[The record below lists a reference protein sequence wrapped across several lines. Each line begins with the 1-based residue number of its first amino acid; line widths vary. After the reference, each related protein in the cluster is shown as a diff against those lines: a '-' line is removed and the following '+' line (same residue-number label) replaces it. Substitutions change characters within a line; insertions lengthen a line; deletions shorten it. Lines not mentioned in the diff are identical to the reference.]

1 MSSMAPATTPAA
13 AQLSLRERKKI
24 KTRQAIRH
32 AAYRLFEEQGYD
44 ATTVEQIAA
53 AAEVSPSTFFRYF
66 PTKEDVVLTDEY
78 DPLMVAALL
87 DRPADEPIVESL
99 RHATVALLRQMFA
112 EGGRDREEIVHRVR
126 LSREVPAIRARMGE
140 NISETCQTMAAALAK
155 QRGRDPKDLE
165 IRVLVGA
172 VVGAW
177 QEALM
182 HWIDG
187 GGQEDLPDLLDQTLS
202 ILASGLGGSPR

>member
-1 MSSMAPATTPAA
+1 MAPATTPAA

-24 KTRQAIRH
+24 KTRQAIRQ

-78 DPLMVAALL
+78 DPLMETALL

-99 RHATVALLRQMFA
+99 RHSTIALLRQMFA
-112 EGGRDREEIVHRVR
+112 EGGRDREEILHRIR
-126 LSREVPAIRARMGE
+126 LSREVPAIRARMSE
-140 NISETCQTMAAALAK
+140 NISDTCQTMATALAK

-165 IRVLVGA
+165 IRVMVGA

-182 HWIDG
+182 HWIDSG
-187 GGQEDLPDLLDQTLS
+187 SQEDLPSLLDTTLT
-202 ILASGLGGSPR
+202 ILAEGFAQPGR